1 MTAFAGTGWQL
12 SLTTRLERWQILLW
26 TAGIAALLA
35 AITDSMASLYPT
47 AADREQYAAI
57 NDASPALRAINGP
70 GHALDTPGGIVVF
83 EVGGY
88 LLVAVALM
96 AVLGMTR
103 LTRSEEEHGRAELA
117 LSTATGTLAS
127 LTAAVLTMVA
137 TSALIG
143 ATCAAGMILLGLPAD
158 GAWVYGA
165 SVAAIGVFFVGVTA
179 LAAQVCGTA
188 GETLGLSGLVIAASY
203 GIRAAGDVG
212 DGELSAWSPFGW
224 VQYAAPFAD
233 NQRSWPLCIAA
244 VAGLLL
250 VGVAMAVRLWRD
262 LGAALLTRGP
272 GRPAAGPWLVGL
284 MTATARVAA
293 PGVVGWAL
301 GGLFVGAVF
310 GFAGDEVTKVFAA
323 TPEIALLLGTGQTE
337 ATEGYLRLVLL
348 LIALLAT
355 GYAVSALQRVR
366 TTERNG
372 LGDLTLAASV
382 SRTRWLLS
390 GVLPSLLGS
399 AVILASGT
407 TALGGTFAAVTDDSD
422 WVERV
427 LRSGLWH
434 LPAVWLVA
442 AIAVALLGALPRFFA
457 AAWALLAA
465 CVVIDMLGPA
475 LQLEDGVT
483 DVSPFAHVPQLPDVD
498 PGIGVGF
505 MGAAFLVLL
514 IVGNLGMRRRDLG

>member
-12 SLTTRLERWQILLW
+12 RLTTRLERWQILLW
-26 TAGIAALLA
+26 TVGIAALLA

-57 NDASPALRAINGP
+57 NDGSPALRAINGP

-96 AVLGMTR
+96 AALGMTR

-127 LTAAVLTMVA
+127 LTAAVFTMIA

-143 ATCAAGMILLGLPAD
+143 AACAAGMILLGLPTE
-158 GAWVYGA
+158 GAWGYGT
-165 SVAAIGVFFVGVTA
+165 SVAVIGVFFVGVTS

-188 GETLGLSGLVIAASY
+188 GETLGVSGLVIAASY
-203 GIRAAGDVG
+203 GVRAAGDVG
-212 DGELSAWSPFGW
+212 DGGLSAWSPFGW
-224 VQYAAPFAD
+224 VQHAAPFAD
-233 NQRSWPLCIAA
+233 DQRSWPLGIAA
-244 VAGLLL
+244 GAGLLL
-250 VGVAMAVRLWRD
+250 VVVAMTLRIRRD

-272 GRPAAGPWLVGL
+272 GRPAAGSSLVGL
-284 MTATARVAA
+284 LTATARVATPA
-293 PGVVGWAL
+293 VVGWAL
-301 GGLFVGAVF
+301 GGLFVGCVF
-310 GFAGDEVTKVFAA
+310 GVAGEEVTKVFAA
-323 TPEIALLLGTGQTE
+323 TPDIALLLGTGQTE

-355 GYAVSALQRVR
+355 GHAVSALQLVR

-399 AVILASGT
+399 AVVLAVGT
-407 TALGGTFAAVTDDSD
+407 AALGGTFAAVTDNSD

-442 AIAVALLGALPRFFA
+442 AIAVALLGALPRFFVA
-457 AAWALLAA
+457 GWAVLAA

-475 LQLEDGVT
+475 LQLEEGVT
-483 DVSPFAHVPQLPDVD
+483 DVSPFAHVPQLPDMD
-498 PGIGVGF
+498 PGMGVWI
-505 MGAAFLVLL
+505 MGAAGLALL
-514 IVGNLGMRRRDLG
+514 IVGDLGMRRRDLG